1 MSGEI
6 CEFSINVN
14 VINRKFGNWIRVNG
28 AKTKSSANFTG
39 NFPSNLVSSFSIW
52 CHDLFIVKPS
62 HLEIEM
68 VLLLLNGASVKFT
81 NHNYKVILSDW
92 GY

>member
-1 MSGEI
+1 
-6 CEFSINVN
+6 
-14 VINRKFGNWIRVNG
+14 
-28 AKTKSSANFTG
+28 
-39 NFPSNLVSSFSIW
+39 LVSSFSIW